1 MDEEY
6 IVVLKHKRTLRYVRV
21 HVNMSWLELS
31 TIYKY
36 VFNLPYTGDLVFFD
50 DIGVINFHINET
62 LKYSLKDKKIFAGI
76 DFSE

>member
-1 MDEEY
+1 MDEVY
-6 IVVLKHKRTLRYVRV
+6 IVVLKYKRTLRHVRV

-50 DIGVINFHINET
+50 CNGIINFHTNDT
-62 LKYSLKDKKIFAGI
+62 LKYSLKGKKIFI
-76 DFSE
+76 